1 MFSSHDFLFA
11 YSSDTSPIEV
21 TKLSKL
27 PTKLMLLVH
36 SFQLVPKTHPEQTG
50 FLYMQ
55 SETEKSL
62 SIESIF
68 LIFVLCF

>member
-1 MFSSHDFLFA
+1 
-11 YSSDTSPIEV
+11 
-21 TKLSKL
+21 
-27 PTKLMLLVH
+27 MLLVQ

-62 SIESIF
+62 SVESMFSYICSLF
-68 LIFVLCF
+68 LSFPEQI